1 MEKTAVLKAFG
12 AHIFFDD
19 NEDNI
24 KAASTVVLAA
34 KVPNF
39 LKFVI

>member
-1 MEKTAVLKAFG
+1 MLAAFG

-19 NEDNI
+19 NDDNI

-39 LKFVI
+39 LQAVI